1 MTLGRGHASAGARLG
16 AIAAWKLH
24 LACVQIILVDPLVQ
38 ALVDWQRGRKFDGY
52 SVQGKL
58 MFITYNPH
66 SARRTDACRP
76 AP

>member
-1 MTLGRGHASAGARLG
+1 MTFGRSHASAGARLG
-16 AIAAWKLH
+16 AIATWKLH
-24 LACVQIILVDPLVQ
+24 LACVQIVLVDPLVQ
-38 ALVDWQRGRKFDGY
+38 ALVDWQRGRQLVGD
-52 SVQGKL
+52 SIQGML

>member
-1 MTLGRGHASAGARLG
+1 MTLGRSHASAGARLG
-16 AIAAWKLH
+16 AIATWELH

-38 ALVDWQRGRKFDGY
+38 ALVDCGSGRQLVGG
-52 SVQGKL
+52 SIQGIL

-66 SARRTDACRP
+66 SARRTDACRL